1 MSSSPK
7 RSFTIESA
15 EVSISGILSS
25 RFESRYPRGAAIKAA
40 HRLLKMNP
48 KKKEIKFAIR
58 ETTQGSKGKVS
69 HYIGFRE
76 KLDKPKKI
84 ERDGVTVEYRYQYN
98 VRVCS

>member
-1 MSSSPK
+1 MSTK

-15 EVSISGILSS
+15 EVPLNNILSS
-25 RFESRYPRGAAIKAA
+25 RFESKYPRGAAIKAA

-48 KKKEIKFAIR
+48 RKKEIKFAIR
-58 ETTQGSKGKVS
+58 ETTQGSKGKEY

-76 KLDKPKKI
+76 KLDVPKKV
-84 ERDGVTVEYRYQYN
+84 ERNGVTIEYKYQYN